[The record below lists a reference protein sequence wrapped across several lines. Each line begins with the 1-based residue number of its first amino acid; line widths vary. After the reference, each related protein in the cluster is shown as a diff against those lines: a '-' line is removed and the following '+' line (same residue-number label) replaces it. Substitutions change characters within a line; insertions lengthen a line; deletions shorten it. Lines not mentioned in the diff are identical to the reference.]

1 MISIADRYETIATAI
16 ASSFMNI
23 PLAHIQGG
31 EITGSIDDK
40 VRHAVTKMAD
50 IHFVSNSYAYKRVI
64 GMGENPNRVFN
75 TGCPSIDI
83 AFDVKQKYKNTL
95 FSPFSKYKGT
105 GNKFDVSNG
114 YIVVMQHPVTTSHDE
129 SSSQIYETLA
139 AIKKI
144 DKSIFLFWPNIDSGS
159 EEISKNLRIFQ
170 NEVTLQRK
178 NIYFYKNLEPDDFLR
193 LIMNSDCLVGNSS
206 VGIRESSFLGIPTVN
221 IGDRQKGRDRYKNV
235 IDVDYDKN
243 QIFNAIQKQIKIK
256 KYNSSKLYGDGT
268 SGKKISNYLLNL
280 TLNN

>member
-1 MISIADRYETIATAI
+1 M
-16 ASSFMNI
+16 
-23 PLAHIQGG
+23 
-31 EITGSIDDK
+31 
-40 VRHAVTKMAD
+40 V
-50 IHFVSNSYAYKRVI
+50 
-64 GMGENPNRVFN
+64 
-75 TGCPSIDI
+75 
-83 AFDVKQKYKNTL
+83 
-95 FSPFSKYKGT
+95 
-105 GNKFDVSNG
+105 
-114 YIVVMQHPVTTSHDE
+114 
-129 SSSQIYETLA
+129 
-139 AIKKI
+139 
-144 DKSIFLFWPNIDSGS
+144 
-159 EEISKNLRIFQ
+159 
-170 NEVTLQRK
+170 
-178 NIYFYKNLEPDDFLR
+178 FLR